1 MQSPTSRSGTAVPAV
16 AVVSSGSRS
25 SGSVSSGSAS
35 SCSVPASGFAPGSP
49 VYAPSKGSDVPGP
62 ATGFSVSAPSAYGL
76 PSDGWSDGAAGPAS
90 SAVMPSGSASTGGT
104 TDRMTDTTPCGSDD
118 AYVGAATTASASP
131 TAPTTP
137 TVTAPSAKS
146 RACTDALRARRKLP
160 VPLASAV
167 RIESTSAGTASG
179 QKNRNAATTQPMR
192 VGEGPVG
199 VSSGSAGPVVWASGA
214 AASWSDS
221 SPTGSV
227 SWPTG
232 SASVPSGA
240 ASVSSESVSASVS
253 ESVSLSASPADS
265 SDRPSA
271 APPAGPAASSA
282 VGPSSSGPVPSPRLR
297 SVSAMV
303 PDRSGAGFAGESR
316 STSSDAII
324 RQPSGGRGTAAGPHS
339 RKECGPVPRT
349 GRSGLLLGLRI
360 GRSGAVVVPGRRRRR
375 LGAGQCDG
383 G

>member
-1 MQSPTSRSGTAVPAV
+1 
-16 AVVSSGSRS
+16 
-25 SGSVSSGSAS
+25 
-35 SCSVPASGFAPGSP
+35 
-49 VYAPSKGSDVPGP
+49 
-62 ATGFSVSAPSAYGL
+62 
-76 PSDGWSDGAAGPAS
+76 
-90 SAVMPSGSASTGGT
+90 
-104 TDRMTDTTPCGSDD
+104 
-118 AYVGAATTASASP
+118 
-131 TAPTTP
+131 
-137 TVTAPSAKS
+137 
-146 RACTDALRARRKLP
+146 
-160 VPLASAV
+160 
-167 RIESTSAGTASG
+167 
-179 QKNRNAATTQPMR
+179 
-192 VGEGPVG
+192 
-199 VSSGSAGPVVWASGA
+199 
-214 AASWSDS
+214 
-221 SPTGSV
+221 
-227 SWPTG
+227 
-232 SASVPSGA
+232 
-240 ASVSSESVSASVS
+240 ESVSASVS

-383 G
+383 GLGRGLLVLVLLVVLDQQDLLLVLRRAEGAVEQRGERGADERRDPEQPELTAGAAGAPVVGEQGGRRRAGRVHAGVGHEERDEGQRGDGAAHGGRSERSPAVRGGGAQVHAHE